1 MTLCTS
7 RTYTT
12 RSVPAD
18 FVARPTR
25 CCSLLT
31 PRWRWALALRWNAI
45 QPGHAEQRAVGP
57 RWPEEHNTHNHTKH
71 HITLSPLIL
80 ASLPRSRHLP
90 RITHH
95 PRGATSHFIMLVFLY
110 TGLSLVDPSPAA
122 AAQLLGVKLGSL
134 DRATVRLAYRQ
145 AAARSHPDVSESADA
160 GAHFVDVTAAAQ
172 VLREHLDQSRSAA
185 SAAHSA
191 ATAAAARR
199 ARWSES
205 EQESVTA
212 AAARA
217 RWTEYWKAALSLPP
231 LESTLGQRRVQ
242 LGELLQRHEHTCQ
255 VSKQH
260 AGVAQAW
267 PDSAL
272 ASALATLLQQA
283 HTHARTRTHARTYT
297 HAHRRTHRHTRTRT
311 HKCTHC
317 TCATHMPRARQSYG
331 RRHVDAMPTAL
342 GPRLQEAELA
352 AIIAERRVDT
362 RELEQQRERLLVRR
376 T

>member
-1 MTLCTS
+1 M
-7 RTYTT
+7 R
-12 RSVPAD
+12 REH
-18 FVARPTR
+18 PTF
-25 CCSLLT
+25 SPPD
-31 PRWRWALALRWNAI
+31 PRKFA
-45 QPGHAEQRAVGP
+45 
-57 RWPEEHNTHNHTKH
+57 
-71 HITLSPLIL
+71 
-80 ASLPRSRHLP
+80 RSRHLP
-90 RITHH
+90 LANSSSSRNVS
-95 PRGATSHFIMLVFLY
+95 RRAIMLVFLY

-242 LGELLQRHEHTCQ
+242 LGELLQRHEHTCH

-283 HTHARTRTHARTYT
+283 RTHPRTRTRTRTYR
-297 HAHRRTHRHTRTRT
+297 HAHRRAHRHTRTRT
-311 HKCTHC
+311 HKCTHM
-317 TCATHMPRARQSYG
+317 HMHMRHAHAMRTPVIWPTPCRCYADGPPPSAAGGGACGDHCGAAGRHPRARAAAG
-331 RRHVDAMPTAL
+331 
-342 GPRLQEAELA
+342 EATRTPHLA
-352 AIIAERRVDT
+352 PSD
-362 RELEQQRERLLVRR
+362 L
-376 T
+376 

>member
-1 MTLCTS
+1 M
-7 RTYTT
+7 
-12 RSVPAD
+12 
-18 FVARPTR
+18 
-25 CCSLLT
+25 
-31 PRWRWALALRWNAI
+31 LALL
-45 QPGHAEQRAVGP
+45 H
-57 RWPEEHNTHNHTKH
+57 
-71 HITLSPLIL
+71 
-80 ASLPRSRHLP
+80 
-90 RITHH
+90 
-95 PRGATSHFIMLVFLY
+95 

-134 DRATVRLAYRQ
+134 DRAAVRLAYRR

-160 GAHFVDVTAAAQ
+160 GARFVDVTAAAR
-172 VLREHLDQSRSAA
+172 VLRTHLDQSRSAA

-191 ATAAAARR
+191 ATAGTARR

-217 RWTEYWKAALSLPP
+217 RWTEYWKSVLSLPP

-255 VSKQH
+255 VTKQH

-272 ASALATLLQQA
+272 ASALATLLQQVR
-283 HTHARTRTHARTYT
+283 THSHTRTHARTDAY
-297 HAHRRTHRHTRTRT
+297 
-311 HKCTHC
+311 
-317 TCATHMPRARQSYG
+317 TCAAHMPCARQSYG
-331 RRHVDAMPTAL
+331 RRHVDAIPTAL
-342 GPRLQEAELA
+342 GPRLQEVELA
-352 AIIAERRVDT
+352 AIIAERRDDT

-376 T
+376 TYNLT